1 MTDNST
7 AVLETLR
14 KIYDLLEL
22 LAEDKIAERDA
33 KQRQALRE
41 IVGSS
46 VQMQK
51 SVLLMN
57 GTRSQKDI
65 HTETSVHRGNLSTMV
80 GKLRAAKLIE
90 GDTTTP
96 RSLPKT
102 AIKKILES
110 K

>member
-7 AVLETLR
+7 ELLQTVRT
-14 KIYDLLEL
+14 IHDLLEL
-22 LAEDKIAERDA
+22 LAEDKIADRDA
-33 KQRQALRE
+33 KQRKALRE

-46 VQMQK
+46 DQMQK
-51 SVLLMN
+51 SVLLIN

-96 RSLPKT
+96 RLVISIPQNFFEKD
-102 AIKKILES
+102 E
-110 K
+110 

>member
-1 MTDNST
+1 MMTDNST

-14 KIYDLLEL
+14 KIHDLLEL

-46 VQMQK
+46 AQMQK

-57 GTRSQKDI
+57 GTRTQKDI
-65 HTETSVHRGNLSTMV
+65 HTVTSIHRGNLSTMV
-80 GKLRAAKLIE
+80 GKLRDAKRID
-90 GDTTTP
+90 GDTAP
-96 RSLPKT
+96 RLVISIPQNFFEKD
-102 AIKKILES
+102 E
-110 K
+110 